1 MSAAEPIPM
10 DDYMARDEL
19 NELREYEARAAWE
32 RVKAREVAV
41 ARILRLS
48 DATLEAIAAD
58 HKILEL
64 ELGFSPRNRWNG

>member
-1 MSAAEPIPM
+1 MNSEPIPM

-41 ARILRLS
+41 ARILGLGQ
-48 DATLEAIAAD
+48 AALEAIAAD
-58 HKILEL
+58 HRTLEL
-64 ELGFSPRNRWNG
+64 ELGFSPRSRWNG